1 MGLALELNINYFSK
15 LSLEPYLDP
24 SVPKIKTRPA
34 NHSAIVNAV
43 PITGLKTARHSIYS
57 TKLFSLCSD
66 AASVPGERPW
76 TSTQTISGGEN
87 CYVAVRRNR
96 GGIYSLLEMM
106 IQESLSDGK
115 IFEQK
120 FKEVRDPDMQISGGK
135 SNSRIGD
142 KYLNLQQLWREHWT
156 FMCVDI
162 LRRPNKVCDSHILK
176 VPHFLP
182 LLCLHLGCYLFP
194 KT

>member
-1 MGLALELNINYFSK
+1 MRCPLQAW
-15 LSLEPYLDP
+15 
-24 SVPKIKTRPA
+24 RP
-34 NHSAIVNAV
+34 
-43 PITGLKTARHSIYS
+43 RHSVYS

-66 AASVPGERPW
+66 AASVPGQRPW
-76 TSTQTISGGEN
+76 TSMQTISGGEN

-96 GGIYSLLEMM
+96 GGIDSLLEMM

-135 SNSRIGD
+135 SNPRIGD
-142 KYLNLQQLWREHWT
+142 KYLNLLQLWREHWT
-156 FMCVDI
+156 FMCVNI
-162 LRRPNKVCDSHILK
+162 LWRPNKACDSHILK

-182 LLCLHLGCYLFP
+182 FLCLHLGCYLFP
-194 KT
+194 KTWLTMEDTAKPRITVFTQLIHTE